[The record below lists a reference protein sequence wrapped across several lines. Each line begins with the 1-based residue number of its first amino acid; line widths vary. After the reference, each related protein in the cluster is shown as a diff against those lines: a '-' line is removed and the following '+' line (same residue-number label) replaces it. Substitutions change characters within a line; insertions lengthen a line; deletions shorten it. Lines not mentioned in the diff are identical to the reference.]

1 MKKSL
6 LHLLRGL
13 MIVGKSN
20 SDARLMNVNTPYD
33 YERCLKNAA
42 EQKETKRKSSTKK

>member
-1 MKKSL
+1 
-6 LHLLRGL
+6 

-33 YERCLKNAA
+33 YEVCLRNAA
-42 EQKETKRKSSTKK
+42 EHKKTKHKSSTTN